1 MVHHLTRV
9 CVWRSCREIER
20 TNKNTQNV
28 TIAKAQQ
35 KTQQKKEI
43 SSQNV
48 VFGNDKVNGRVSC
61 RKLRDKK
68 CPF

>member
-9 CVWRSCREIER
+9 CVEVVPRNRE
-20 TNKNTQNV
+20 N
-28 TIAKAQQ
+28 QQ
-35 KTQQKKEI
+35 KYSKRDNCKSTTKTQQKKEI